1 MSLDLR
7 SVIFALSFG
16 VMLSCASGQQAAT
29 TSDLP
34 QSPMQVDLTYLAGP
48 ALAGRRAGTSGN
60 DSAASYIAHRY
71 ATLGLRGAFD
81 VNSCGRP
88 APCDETYYQLFRY
101 PGAYPST
108 FELTSQNVAGIVPG
122 TDSTLMAEYVV
133 VGAHYD
139 HLGRSNDYA
148 LDRWEFPLM
157 HLGADDNGS
166 GTVGVLELARR
177 LAAHPT
183 RRSIIF
189 ANFSAEEL
197 GLIGSKVF
205 VQNSP
210 VRRDAII
217 AMLNLDMIG
226 RLRGKHL
233 ILYRGVDNKRFD
245 GIVDSVE
252 RLPPALDFELEREP
266 TSRAPSDEI
275 SFERAGIPVLGFF
288 TDYHADYHRAGDV
301 VARINFPGLETIV
314 DLSERVIRAIA
325 DGSERPHHRR

>member
-7 SVIFALSFG
+7 SVISVFSLG
-16 VMLSCASGQQAAT
+16 VVLSCSSAQQAPT
-29 TSDLP
+29 TTDLP
-34 QSPMQVDLTYLAGP
+34 RSPMQVDLTYIASP
-48 ALAGRRAGTSGN
+48 ALTGRRAGTAGN
-60 DSAASYIAHRY
+60 DSAAVYIAKRY
-71 ATLGLRGAFD
+71 WDLGLRGAFND
-81 VNSCGRP
+81 KSCGRP
-88 APCDETYYQLFRY
+88 APCEASFFQLFGYPSEY
-101 PGAYPST
+101 PGT
-108 FELTSQNVAGIVPG
+108 FERMSQNVAGIVPG
-122 TDSTLMAEYVV
+122 TDSTLSAEYVV

-139 HLGRSNDYA
+139 HLGRSNDHA
-148 LDRWEFPLM
+148 LDPWQFPLM

-177 LAAHPT
+177 LAVHPA

-197 GLIGSKVF
+197 GLIGSRAF
-205 VQNSP
+205 VENSP
-210 VRRDAII
+210 VRREAII
-217 AMLNLDMIG
+217 AMVNLDMIG

-233 ILYRGVDNKRFD
+233 ILYRGGDNERFD
-245 GIVDSVE
+245 RLVDSVE

-275 SFERAGIPVLGFF
+275 SFERVGIPVLGFF

-325 DGSERPHHRR
+325 DASDRPHHGR